1 MRTFFFFWLTV
12 KKARYS
18 LRLDWRLFLSFLLL
32 LFIPQLVKF
41 LVGAILR
48 EDLLLALGKY
58 PTSFWPRRKSTC
70 LGFSG
75 SPAAESRSANSG
87 HMPSVSKAL
96 VLEQRRS
103 EVLLAGPRVSSFS
116 SVCAGPCP
124 YASTGRW
131 CPLPKLQASPCPSH
145 SDSSSQ
151 RKSPKAGP
159 DRGPGFIS
167 VPLLSSCWLPWMFFG
182 RSRQVLA

>member
-1 MRTFFFFWLTV
+1 ML
-12 KKARYS
+12 
-18 LRLDWRLFLSFLLL
+18 
-32 LFIPQLVKF
+32 Q
-41 LVGAILR
+41 

-96 VLEQRRS
+96 VLEQRCF

-124 YASTGRW
+124 CASTGRW
-131 CPLPKLQASPCPSH
+131 CPLPKLQASPCPS
-145 SDSSSQ
+145 DCSSQ
-151 RKSPKAGP
+151 RKSPKAGLITVQASSLSLCSLHA
-159 DRGPGFIS
+159 GFLECS
-167 VPLLSSCWLPWMFFG
+167 LDALGRFWLKT
-182 RSRQVLA
+182 S